1 MASAL
6 KRKKRTVYALYAVLM
21 LIVFLIQYS
30 PAFPAPIGAPSVSIF
45 LPVVFSAGILF
56 KEWTGAVYGII
67 AGAAADIVCADSFC
81 FNTIALFLICCI
93 SGLLIS
99 RVFLNNT
106 VSASVVLFADIAA
119 YYISKWFVFNLLGG
133 SDESIAFLLKITL
146 PSAGLTF
153 LVGVPIFLLVRWC
166 ARKLV
171 KK

>member
-1 MASAL
+1 MISAEDIISDDL
-6 KRKKRTVYALYAVLM
+6 
-21 LIVFLIQYS
+21 FLS
-30 PAFPAPIGAPSVSIF
+30 SEELVNLPFSI
-45 LPVVFSAGILF
+45 LL
-56 KEWTGAVYGII
+56 
-67 AGAAADIVCADSFC
+67 
-81 FNTIALFLICCI
+81 LICCI

-106 VSASVVLFADIAA
+106 VSASVVLFADIAV
-119 YYISKWFVFNLLGG
+119 YYISKWFVFNLLGV